1 MVLACRDVTKGAAVR
16 EEIAGDTGNHN
27 LDVRRVDLADPAS
40 IRSFAADFRATG
52 SRPDVLVN
60 NAGILSFRRTLTPG
74 GLETTFAVNVLAP
87 FLLTELL
94 LPVLEAS
101 APSRVVNV
109 GSATHYRGR
118 VDFDNLQ
125 GEREYR
131 FLRAYSSSKLE
142 VLLLTYE
149 FAGRLGKSGVAV
161 NCVHPGG
168 IRTGLYDG
176 LPRGFRFVRLFMRN
190 PAYGAEPVIRLASA
204 SDLRGV
210 TGRYFDR
217 LREARS
223 SPESYDTATAARLW
237 SVCERL
243 AGPVP

>member
-1 MVLACRDVTKGAAVR
+1 M
-16 EEIAGDTGNHN
+16 E
-27 LDVRRVDLADPAS
+27 LADPAS
-40 IRSFAADFRATG
+40 IRSFAADFLATG
-52 SRPDVLVN
+52 CRLDVLVN
-60 NAGILSFRRTLTPG
+60 NAGILSFRRTLTAS
-74 GLETTFAVNVLAP
+74 GLESTFAVNVLAP
-87 FLLTELL
+87 FLLTKLL
-94 LPVLEAS
+94 LPTLKAS

-109 GSATHYRGR
+109 GSATHHGGH

-125 GEREYR
+125 GEREFR
-131 FLRAYSSSKLE
+131 FLRAYSNSKLE

-149 FAGRLGKSGVAV
+149 FARRLAGDRVTV

-168 IRTGLYDG
+168 IRTALYDG
-176 LPRGFRFVRLFMRN
+176 LPRGFRFVRLFMRS

-204 SDLRGV
+204 SELRDV

-217 LREARS
+217 LQEARS